1 MITDKNVS
9 DFIDSLYSNTDDLLE
24 ALRQKAE
31 NENIPIIRRQSEG
44 FIKSLLLLKKPENI
58 LEIGSGVGYS
68 AIFMA
73 KTVPGAKITTIE
85 NYPPRIEAAKKN
97 IENAGLKDRIK
108 LIEGDASDVLGQL
121 KEPFDFIFLDG
132 PKGQYEA
139 FLPELLRLLKGGGIL
154 LCDNVLQGGDIARS
168 RYAIE
173 RRERTIHERMR
184 AFLYEI
190 THTDELETSILSV
203 GDGMSLSIKI

>member
-9 DFIDSLYSNTDDLLE
+9 DFIDSLYSNSDDLSE
-24 ALRQKAE
+24 ALRLKAE
-31 NENIPIIRRQSEG
+31 GEDIPVIRRQSEG

-68 AIFMA
+68 AIVMA
-73 KTVPGAKITTIE
+73 RTLPDVQITTIE
-85 NYPPRIEAAKKN
+85 NYAPRIEAAKKN
-97 IENAGLKDRIK
+97 IENAGLKDRIS
-108 LIEGDASDVLGQL
+108 LIEADAADVLLQL
-121 KEPFDFIFLDG
+121 KGPYDFIFLDG

-139 FLPELLRLLKGGGIL
+139 FLPELLRLLDEGGVL
-154 LCDNVLQGGDIARS
+154 LCDNVLQGGDIALS

-173 RRERTIHERMR
+173 RRDRTIHERMR

-190 THTDELETSILSV
+190 THSEELETSILSV